1 MNLLLEMREVKDLTH
16 SERQV
21 VNYILN
27 NPEKAVGIGIK
38 ELAQRTYT
46 STSTIMRLCKRLGI
60 DSFVS
65 FRQKLVVDLDIYR
78 RTSILSRAQE
88 SIEKHDSIEDIFEK
102 VSSYNAKA
110 IIDFKELNKVSVVK
124 SVIDLMEKAE
134 CFDFYGV
141 GASNLVAQD
150 AKLKAMRLGI
160 FATAYDHYG
169 EMMIASK
176 ISDKK
181 RMAFMISYTGETIDI
196 LKAAKIM
203 AANGIPTVSITSNT
217 GNSLRNLCDYN
228 LFVSATES
236 VFRIGATS
244 SRIGCLNVIDIL
256 FTAYANMN
264 YERNIEIL
272 KKTYIGEIDNSK
284 Q

>member
-1 MNLLLEMREVKDLTH
+1 MNLLLEMREVKDLSP

-21 VNYILN
+21 VNYILK
-27 NPEKAVGIGIK
+27 NPEEAAGIGIT

-46 STSTIMRLCKRLGI
+46 STSTVMRLCKRLGI

-65 FRQKLVVDLDIYR
+65 FRQKLVLDLDIYR
-78 RTSILSRAQE
+78 RTSILSRANE

-102 VSSYNAKA
+102 VSSYNAKS

-141 GASNLVAQD
+141 GASNLVAHD
-150 AKLKAMRLGI
+150 AKLKAMRLGV

-169 EMMIASK
+169 EMVIASK
-176 ISDKK
+176 ISD
-181 RMAFMISYTGETIDI
+181 RSRLAFMISYTGETNDI
-196 LKAAKIM
+196 LKAAKILV
-203 AANGIPTVSITSNT
+203 ANGIPTVSITSNKD
-217 GNSLRNLCDYN
+217 NALSNLCDYN
-228 LFVSATES
+228 LFVSSIES
-236 VFRIGATS
+236 VFRMGATS
-244 SRIGCLNVIDIL
+244 SRIGSLNVIDVL

-264 YERNIEIL
+264 YERSIEIL
-272 KKTYIGEIDNSK
+272 KKTYVGETNNTK
-284 Q
+284 